1 MKLFLVLI
9 VRRAIVEKSS
19 LNQSLLRGL
28 RTHALNALKSPTRF
42 VFQAPFGI
50 IWTLYAATYTV
61 ANGTGTIGTELEA
74 PATDMITFVST
85 TLVNVP
91 LAVWKDVRFAQIFG
105 TQPILSSIPATP
117 RALHKHGSART
128 ATAIFLLRDCVTI
141 FGCFTLAPKLTAA
154 LPDDLAAYPHAT
166 PILTYL
172 TVPVLTQ
179 LVATPLHLLGL
190 DLYMRQNAV
199 PLSDRLVQSQR
210 YLPSTTVVRCIRIVP
225 AFGVGCLANMELR
238 SWFHGK

>member
-1 MKLFLVLI
+1 
-9 VRRAIVEKSS
+9 
-19 LNQSLLRGL
+19 
-28 RTHALNALKSPTRF
+28 
-42 VFQAPFGI
+42 
-50 IWTLYAATYTV
+50 
-61 ANGTGTIGTELEA
+61 
-74 PATDMITFVST
+74 MITFAST

-105 TQPILSSIPATP
+105 ATQILDKMPVTQQSLS
-117 RALHKHGSART
+117 KQGSARA

-154 LPDDLAAYPHAT
+154 LPNDLAAYPHAT

-190 DLYMRQNAV
+190 DLYLRQHAV

-238 SWFHGK
+238 SWFHGKASA

>member
-1 MKLFLVLI
+1 
-9 VRRAIVEKSS
+9 
-19 LNQSLLRGL
+19 
-28 RTHALNALKSPTRF
+28 
-42 VFQAPFGI
+42 
-50 IWTLYAATYTV
+50 
-61 ANGTGTIGTELEA
+61 
-74 PATDMITFVST
+74 MITFAST

-105 TQPILSSIPATP
+105 TQQILNTVPTTQQP
-117 RALHKHGSART
+117 LVKPGSARA

-199 PLSDRLVQSQR
+199 PFSDRLVQSQR
-210 YLPSTTVVRCIRIVP
+210 YLPSTTVVRCVRIVP

-238 SWFHGK
+238 SWFHGKESMT